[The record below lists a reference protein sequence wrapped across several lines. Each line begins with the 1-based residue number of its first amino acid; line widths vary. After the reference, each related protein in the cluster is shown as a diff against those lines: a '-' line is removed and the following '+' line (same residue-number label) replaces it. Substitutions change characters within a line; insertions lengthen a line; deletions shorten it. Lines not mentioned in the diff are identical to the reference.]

1 MSGKLSGRV
10 AIVTGG
16 ARGQGAAAVRQFVA
30 EGARVVIADVL
41 EGEGAAL
48 ARELGT
54 ATLYQRLDVAD
65 EQSWHALVERATKEW
80 GRIDVL
86 LNNAGILLVARLVD
100 VRKPDFQ
107 KILDVN
113 LLGPWL
119 GIKIV
124 APVMQRQ
131 RKGSIINVCSTAALW
146 GMTGTGAY
154 LTSKWGLRGL
164 TKTAAMELGLY
175 GVRVNAIFPG
185 GVNTPMANV
194 ANKPSAELKK
204 DYLDQPIQRI
214 GEPEEIAR
222 VSLFLACD
230 DSSYLCG
237 AEIAVDGGMTLGRYL
252 DYLPGGPRS
261 ADAEDIP
268 GEVA

>member
-119 GIKIV
+119 HHQCLLDRSLMGNDRHGRLPDKQV
-124 APVMQRQ
+124 
-131 RKGSIINVCSTAALW
+131 GAAW
-146 GMTGTGAY
+146 SDKDCGDGVGA
-154 LTSKWGLRGL
+154 
-164 TKTAAMELGLY
+164 
-175 GVRVNAIFPG
+175 VR
-185 GVNTPMANV
+185 
-194 ANKPSAELKK
+194 
-204 DYLDQPIQRI
+204 
-214 GEPEEIAR
+214 
-222 VSLFLACD
+222 
-230 DSSYLCG
+230 
-237 AEIAVDGGMTLGRYL
+237 
-252 DYLPGGPRS
+252 GPRQCNIS
-261 ADAEDIP
+261 GRREYAN
-268 GEVA
+268 GERCQ